1 MANSISKAVKYI
13 KTPEALEAVL
23 NKELKTLDLRK
34 PCIVVDANTVKYQ
47 HIDFSSTTPASYSR
61 DGGYTNNPITITWS
75 TITLTQDIGNSLY
88 IDKQDSEEAAGY
100 DIVRVSNN
108 YIGRVQTPYVDTYTL
123 GELVSK
129 AGLSSNVSVTK
140 ANIVDTITDAR
151 ASINNQGF
159 NSKDFIL
166 YVDYNKYEMLKQA
179 AMAQGRFTLG
189 KWDGSENEFELFDG
203 IKVVA
208 VPSSY
213 LPANTKKANSSIRFL
228 DLVAESKKLTSVF
241 TSIQSYTLNYLQ
253 VSATSIIQHNSTI
266 GGERNLPA
274 LYPYKSLVS
283 ANLTIGSNT

>member
-1 MANSISKAVKYI
+1 MANTISKAIKYI

-23 NKELKTLDLRK
+23 NKELKTIDLRK

-47 HIDFSSTTPASYSR
+47 HIEFSSTTPASYSR

-75 TITLTQDIGNSLY
+75 TITLTQDVGNSLY
-88 IDKQDSEEAAGY
+88 IDKMDDEEAAGY
-100 DIVRVSNN
+100 DIVRVANN
-108 YIGRVQTPYVDTYTL
+108 YIGRVQTPFVDTYTL
-123 GELVSK
+123 GQLVSK

-179 AMAQGRFTLG
+179 AMAQGRFMLG

-213 LPANTKKANSSIRFL
+213 LPANTYAVLLLKDAVAQMVKYQEGEFFDKIPGFGGRKQEVDIGLYFDTIVYSELSSGICNL
-228 DLVAESKKLTSVF
+228 YYSS
-241 TSIQSYTLNYLQ
+241 
-253 VSATSIIQHNSTI
+253 SA
-266 GGERNLPA
+266 A
-274 LYPYKSLVS
+274 
-283 ANLTIGSNT
+283 